1 MMEDT
6 GMEESLDAG
15 SIPASSIKKQSTL
28 LALAVFFMSEGNRTA
43 RPRSRATREGPGGSF
58 EPKPGLKGGYAA
70 GGIPASS
77 IKKQSALLALAV
89 FL

>member
-28 LALAVFFMSEGNRTA
+28 LALAVF
-43 RPRSRATREGPGGSF
+43 
-58 EPKPGLKGGYAA
+58 L
-70 GGIPASS
+70 
-77 IKKQSALLALAV
+77 
-89 FL
+89 